1 MGCDKIETMLKKKEH
16 TELKIRCLDKGY
28 VRLVTWM
35 PWAMGEA
42 YQIISEGG
50 SHDALVERL
59 EQNDLTVVNAARVSF
74 LKESYE
80 LTDKDVRLIRFL
92 AGRYETSP
100 FRHAILSFE
109 VKAPLMVARQ
119 WFKYRV
125 GSTHTDDAGF
135 DDPMY
140 ARNESSRRYVTS
152 EPEFY
157 IPSKWRS
164 PPANRKQGS
173 GEEPVDC
180 EDRWMDALVQYIEE
194 GLRLYHSAIKVIAP
208 EQARLFLPAYSL
220 YLTWRWTASLAA
232 VAHFLNERLADKAQ
246 AEIREYAYAV
256 WRLAQF
262 AYPISLAALVEGG
275 E

>member
-1 MGCDKIETMLKKKEH
+1 M
-16 TELKIRCLDKGY
+16 ELKICCLDKGY

-42 YQIISEGG
+42 FEIIRGGG
-50 SHDALVERL
+50 SRDALVERL
-59 EQNDLTVVNAARVSF
+59 DQNDLVVVNAARVSF

-80 LTDKDVRLIRFL
+80 LSEKDVRLIRFL
-92 AGRYETSP
+92 AGRDETSP
-100 FRHAILSFE
+100 FRHALLSFE

-140 ARNESSRRYVTS
+140 ARNESSRRYVTA

-157 IPSKWRS
+157 VPSEWRS
-164 PPANRKQGS
+164 PPPNKKQGS
-173 GEEPVDC
+173 GEAPVAC
-180 EDRWMDALVQYIEE
+180 PDRWTDALTRYIDE
-194 GLRLYHSAIKVIAP
+194 GIRLYNSAIKTIAP
-208 EQARLFLPAYSL
+208 EQARLFLPAYGL

-232 VAHFLNERLADKAQ
+232 VAHFLNELLADKAQ
-246 AEIREYAYAV
+246 AEIREYAHAV
-256 WRLAQF
+256 WRLTQF
-262 AYPISLAALVEGG
+262 AYPVSLAALVEG
-275 E
+275 ES